1 MLYTPQYKKQR
12 VKKHLYN
19 FRTDKRETMKS
30 RYQKWIILGS
40 SGVVMGTTMMLL
52 GYLLPGL
59 FIWLGA
65 AIFLV
70 ILFLKMGYSPKQ

>member
-1 MLYTPQYKKQR
+1 
-12 VKKHLYN
+12 
-19 FRTDKRETMKS
+19 MKS

-40 SGVVMGTTMMLL
+40 SGVVVGTTMMLL

-59 FIWLGA
+59 FIWLCA

-70 ILFLKMGYSPKQ
+70 IMFLKMGYPPKQ